1 MADRPYIYDAQ
12 ELATWYRP
20 NVNELREEDR
30 DSYRRAEAALLGVV
44 TGQFSLARAAKL
56 HGLCRKRLKRMV
68 AHAPGV
74 NADGMANGFRVCV
87 PYGIYQRTPATSG
100 EALVPLS
107 GGPGSMAQLFQA
119 LPAVRGLVE
128 RFRDPLP
135 PGRAPR
141 AFSRLHERVCAEL
154 RRLDLCDHYPLNTP
168 DRGRRALLDYLRR
181 DRLTAVVPGTLELE
195 PLAVH
200 KLEDAFRGRLFDRT
214 EFDAHRIDVEGTL
227 SVALPDGGVAE
238 RPITTL
244 WLLAEVEVRSRAIV
258 SWSLRVGRGYNNLD
272 VANCLASG
280 LRPWTPRELTIP
292 DLAYAPGAGMPT
304 GLEPALAS
312 RRSRSIALDNALAH
326 SALEL
331 ESSMCRSR
339 GGVIIFGRAHEPRS
353 RPIVEQ
359 LFSRLERGALRRIP
373 GGFEPAKAHS
383 ESKRRISKISGNE
396 HYFNLGAFE
405 ELLDVIIANYNA
417 TPHPA
422 LGSLS
427 PLQFLRSQPCSAFAF
442 CPDGAEQ
449 DAADLCTVL
458 VPLVVHGNKSQGV
471 VPHVNYKY
479 VKYRGPG
486 LEGRWELIGKT
497 VLARVNRSDLRTL
510 TLMKSVTA
518 PLCSVRAAAPW
529 ARSAHD
535 ETTRALIM
543 QWIKNRSGFS
553 VLGADCAVAA
563 YVSFLKNRMQ
573 TSQLA
578 ADQLARMDAATQPAS
593 RHAVEPDYY
602 GTVITMATDG
612 WISLDE

>member
-1 MADRPYIYDAQ
+1 MANPPYLYDAQ

-20 NVNELREEDR
+20 NVNEVREEDR

-44 TGQFSLARAAKL
+44 TGQLSLARAAKL
-56 HGLCRKRLKRMV
+56 HGLCRKRLRRMV

-74 NADGMANGFRVCV
+74 HADGMANGFRVCV
-87 PYGIYQRTPATSG
+87 PYGTYQRMPGASG
-100 EALVPLS
+100 EVSVPSS
-107 GGPGSMAQLFQA
+107 GGPGSIAQLLQA
-119 LPAVRGLVE
+119 LPAVRDLVE
-128 RFRDPLP
+128 RFTDPLP

-141 AFSRLHERVCAEL
+141 AFSRLHERICAEL
-154 RRLDLCDHYPLNTP
+154 RRLDLSDHYPLNTP
-168 DRGRRALLDYLRR
+168 DHGRRALLDYLRR
-181 DRLTAVVPGTLELE
+181 DRLAAVVPGTLELE
-195 PLAVH
+195 PMAVH

-227 SVALPDGGVAE
+227 SVELPDGGVAE

-244 WLLAEVEVRSRAIV
+244 WLLVEVEVRSRAIV
-258 SWSLRVGRGYNNLD
+258 SWSLRVGRGYNDLD
-272 VANCLASG
+272 VATCLASG
-280 LRPWTPRELTIP
+280 LRPWSPRELTIP

-331 ESSMCRSR
+331 EASMCRSR

-373 GGFEPAKAHS
+373 GGFEPAKS
-383 ESKRRISKISGNE
+383 LNESRRRISKVPGNE

-427 PLQFLRSQPCSAFAF
+427 PLQFLRTQPCSAFAF
-442 CPDGAEQ
+442 SPDVAEQ

-458 VPLVVHGNKSQGV
+458 VPLVVHGNRPQGV
-471 VPHVNYKY
+471 MPHVNYKY

-486 LEGRWELIGKT
+486 LDGRWELIGKT
-497 VLARVNRSDLRTL
+497 VLARVNRNDLRTL

-518 PLCSVRAAAPW
+518 PLCGVRAADPW
-529 ARSAHD
+529 ARTAHD
-535 ETTRALIM
+535 ETTRSLIM
-543 QWIKNRSGFS
+543 RWIKNRDGFS
-553 VLGADCAVAA
+553 VAGADCAVVA
-563 YVSFLKNRMQ
+563 YVGFLKSRMQ

-578 ADQLARMDAATQPAS
+578 VDQLARMDAATRPVS
-593 RHAVEPDYY
+593 RQAVEPDCYS
-602 GTVITMATDG
+602 TAITMATDG

>member
-1 MADRPYIYDAQ
+1 MAKAKAPSSI
-12 ELATWYRP
+12 
-20 NVNELREEDR
+20 
-30 DSYRRAEAALLGVV
+30 RA
-44 TGQFSLARAAKL
+44 
-56 HGLCRKRLKRMV
+56 
-68 AHAPGV
+68 
-74 NADGMANGFRVCV
+74 
-87 PYGIYQRTPATSG
+87 
-100 EALVPLS
+100 
-107 GGPGSMAQLFQA
+107 
-119 LPAVRGLVE
+119 
-128 RFRDPLP
+128 
-135 PGRAPR
+135 
-141 AFSRLHERVCAEL
+141 
-154 RRLDLCDHYPLNTP
+154 
-168 DRGRRALLDYLRR
+168 
-181 DRLTAVVPGTLELE
+181 
-195 PLAVH
+195 
-200 KLEDAFRGRLFDRT
+200 
-214 EFDAHRIDVEGTL
+214 
-227 SVALPDGGVAE
+227 
-238 RPITTL
+238 
-244 WLLAEVEVRSRAIV
+244 
-258 SWSLRVGRGYNNLD
+258 
-272 VANCLASG
+272 
-280 LRPWTPRELTIP
+280 
-292 DLAYAPGAGMPT
+292 
-304 GLEPALAS
+304 
-312 RRSRSIALDNALAH
+312 
-326 SALEL
+326 
-331 ESSMCRSR
+331 
-339 GGVIIFGRAHEPRS
+339 
-353 RPIVEQ
+353 
-359 LFSRLERGALRRIP
+359 RGALRRIP

-383 ESKRRISKISGNE
+383 ESKRRISKVSGSE

-471 VPHVNYKY
+471 VPHVNKY

-529 ARSAHD
+529 ARTAHD

-553 VLGADCAVAA
+553 VFGADCAVAA

-578 ADQLARMDAATQPAS
+578 ADQLARMDAVAQPAS

>member
-100 EALVPLS
+100 EALIPLS
-107 GGPGSMAQLFQA
+107 GGPGSMAQLLQA

-135 PGRAPR
+135 PGRASG

-195 PLAVH
+195 PLAVQ

-258 SWSLRVGRGYNNLD
+258 SWPLRVGRGYNNLD

-331 ESSMCRSR
+331 ESSLCRSR

-383 ESKRRISKISGNE
+383 ESKRRISKVSGSE

-471 VPHVNYKY
+471 VPHVNKY

-529 ARSAHD
+529 ARTAHD

-553 VLGADCAVAA
+553 VFGADCAVAA

-578 ADQLARMDAATQPAS
+578 ADQLARMDAVAQPAS

>member
-1 MADRPYIYDAQ
+1 VADRPYIYDAQ

-100 EALVPLS
+100 EALIPLS
-107 GGPGSMAQLFQA
+107 GGPGSMAQLLQA

-135 PGRAPR
+135 PGRASG

-195 PLAVH
+195 PLAVQ

-258 SWSLRVGRGYNNLD
+258 SWPLRVGRGYNNLD

-383 ESKRRISKISGNE
+383 ESKRRISKVSGSE

-471 VPHVNYKY
+471 VPHVNKY

-529 ARSAHD
+529 ARTAHD

-553 VLGADCAVAA
+553 VFGADCAVAA

-578 ADQLARMDAATQPAS
+578 ADQLARMDAVAQPAS

>member
-100 EALVPLS
+100 EALIPLS
-107 GGPGSMAQLFQA
+107 GGPGSMAQLLQA

-135 PGRAPR
+135 PGRASG

-195 PLAVH
+195 PLAVQ

-258 SWSLRVGRGYNNLD
+258 SWPLRVGRGYNNLD

-383 ESKRRISKISGNE
+383 ESKRRISKVSGSE

-427 PLQFLRSQPCSAFAF
+427 PLQFLRPQPCSAFAF

-471 VPHVNYKY
+471 VPHVNKY

-529 ARSAHD
+529 ARTAHD

-553 VLGADCAVAA
+553 VFGADCAVAA

-578 ADQLARMDAATQPAS
+578 ADQLARMDAVAQPAS

>member
-100 EALVPLS
+100 EALIPLS
-107 GGPGSMAQLFQA
+107 GGPGSMAQLLQA

-135 PGRAPR
+135 PGRASG

-195 PLAVH
+195 PLAVQ

-258 SWSLRVGRGYNNLD
+258 SWPLRVGRGYNNLD

-383 ESKRRISKISGNE
+383 ESKRRISKVSGSE

-471 VPHVNYKY
+471 VPHVNKY

-529 ARSAHD
+529 ARTAHD

-553 VLGADCAVAA
+553 VFGADCAVAA

-578 ADQLARMDAATQPAS
+578 ADQLARMDAVAQPAS